1 MPREVEL
8 KSVVHDEAGCRRR
21 VENAGAHVVFQGRLE
36 DRRYDTN
43 DRRLTA
49 SDEMLR
55 VRTYASDADVR
66 ATLEWKGPSRV
77 EDGYKVRD
85 EIIANTTDPSALA
98 GILERLGYT
107 VIAEIDRDVVQYA
120 FERATVR
127 FERYPR
133 MDALVEVEGLP
144 DDIEG
149 AIGALGMPR
158 DGFSAERLLAFV
170 ARFEARTGERAA
182 LNRRQATN
190 DAAGDTTHG

>member
-98 GILERLGYT
+98 GSSSVSGT
-107 VIAEIDRDVVQYA
+107 
-120 FERATVR
+120 
-127 FERYPR
+127 P
-133 MDALVEVEGLP
+133 
-144 DDIEG
+144 
-149 AIGALGMPR
+149 
-158 DGFSAERLLAFV
+158 
-170 ARFEARTGERAA
+170 
-182 LNRRQATN
+182 
-190 DAAGDTTHG
+190 

>member
-36 DRRYDTN
+36 DRRYDTK

-55 VRTYASDADVR
+55 VRTYAGDADVR

-77 EDGYKVRD
+77 EGGYKVRD

-107 VIAEIDRDVVQYA
+107 VIGEIDRDVVQYA
-120 FERATVR
+120 FERAMVR

-144 DDIEG
+144 DDIER
-149 AIGALGMPR
+149 AIGALGLPR

-182 LNRRQATN
+182 LNRGQVAN
-190 DAAGDTTHG
+190 DASDETTDG